1 MEHTPEPWEVIGFQA
16 ARKPWCK
23 VSIAKVV
30 FDYVEECREYV
41 ADFQG
46 VSTDKGKERA
56 EANAARAVACVNALA
71 GLNPEGVKDVVE
83 ALEMANLGM
92 AASTLN
98 AIAYE
103 IEPSEYEK
111 LTTTPEAK
119 AAFFRGLA
127 GHLREIEAAL
137 AKIKGK

>member
-1 MEHTPEPWEVIGFQA
+1 LNEHNTGGNVEKHTPES
-16 ARKPWCK
+16 K
-23 VSIAKVV
+23 
-30 FDYVEECREYV
+30 DY
-41 ADFQG
+41 F
-46 VSTDKGKERA
+46 
-56 EANAARAVACVNALA
+56 ARAVDCMNALA

-83 ALEMANLGM
+83 ALELANLGM
-92 AASTLN
+92 TASTLN

-127 GHLREIEAAL
+127 AHLREIEAAL
-137 AKIKGK
+137 AKIKTATTKDQR